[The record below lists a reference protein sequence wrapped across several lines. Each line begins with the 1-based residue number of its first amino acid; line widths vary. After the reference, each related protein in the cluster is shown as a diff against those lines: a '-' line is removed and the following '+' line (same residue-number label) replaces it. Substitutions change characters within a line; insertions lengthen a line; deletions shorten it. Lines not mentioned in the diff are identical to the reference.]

1 MITTL
6 FIMLVLHFIGDF
18 PLQGQYLAE
27 NKGKDDYLLFA
38 HSMIW
43 TGLLS
48 AGLLFAGVYAPW
60 KVIFLLMGHFAI
72 DRIKARGFLNTW
84 FSANQALLLDQ
95 FVHFMQIL
103 VTIIF

>member
-6 FIMLVLHFIGDF
+6 FFLLVLHYIGDF

-27 NKGKDDYLLFA
+27 NKGKNDYLLFA

-43 TGLLS
+43 SGVIT
-48 AGLLFAGVYAPW
+48 AGLLWFGLYAPW
-60 KVIFLLMGHFAI
+60 KVAFLLMGHFAI
-72 DRIKARGFLNTW
+72 DRIKARGMLDTW
-84 FSANQALLLDQ
+84 FTEEHALVLDQ